1 MKFKPTTIMFKKAFY
16 ALCFLLPLAG
26 WQTVQAQDYRTA
38 VSVNLGADM
47 GFGLKHFLGA
57 RSAIEA
63 QFGYNIPCKGV
74 MLSAV
79 YQYHV
84 PLTKG
89 LQLYAGGGLNIG
101 VLHLG
106 KHQSSD
112 FAIGLDPTV
121 GFEYKF
127 AQAPIALAVDY
138 KPNINF
144 TPHSQWDLAAFKV
157 RYTF

>member
-1 MKFKPTTIMFKKAFY
+1 MKKKIFA
-16 ALCFLLPLAG
+16 ALLLALPLAG
-26 WQTVQAQDYRTA
+26 LQSASAQEYNTA

-47 GFGLKHFLGA
+47 GFGFKHFLGE

-63 QFGYNIPCKGV
+63 QFGYNIPCNGV

-84 PLTKG
+84 PLATG
-89 LQLYAGGGLNIG
+89 FSLYAGGGLNIG
-101 VLHLG
+101 ALHLG
-106 KHQSSD
+106 KHESSD

-127 AQAPIALAVDY
+127 ADAPIALALDY

-144 TPHSQWDLAAFKV
+144 TPHSQWDLAAFKI